1 MGGVVKKKYR
11 IYRDP
16 NKTWWVDSIIPGLD
30 TLWVSDY
37 RIHPR
42 SNVVN
47 ARGNYSNYLKT
58 FFYVERWDHDLNK
71 WVLMGPAKTWLD
83 AIRLVAYREGQ
94 LQQEGRIHH
103 LEPCS

>member
-1 MGGVVKKKYR
+1 MKKKYR
-11 IYRDP
+11 IYRAP

-30 TLWVSDY
+30 TLWVADY
-37 RIHPR
+37 RIKPVFAR
-42 SNVVN
+42 PVFDGLSGDVV
-47 ARGNYSNYLKT
+47 RGPIDH
-58 FFYVERWDHDLNK
+58 FRIERWDHEHNS
-71 WVLMGPAKTWLD
+71 WSLMSRAKTWLD